1 MLKLLLLSFATLAG
15 GIAMA
20 QSTDVTIRNKAT
32 IEAAFDAWRA
42 GTGNPFDL
50 LANDATW
57 TIVGHSVASKRYPD
71 KTTFLA
77 EVIQPFNA
85 RMSKGLAPT
94 RIRGLHADGTT
105 VVIFFDASATARDG
119 KSYDNTYAW
128 FMDMKDGKIVRVSAF
143 YDSIVFNDL
152 WSRVTPAP

>member
-1 MLKLLLLSFATLAG
+1 MLKLLLFSLATFAG

-20 QSTDVTIRNKAT
+20 QSTDVTARNKAA
-32 IEAAFDAWRA
+32 IQAAFDAWRT
-42 GTGNPFDL
+42 GTGNPFEL
-50 LANDATW
+50 LADDATW
-57 TIVGHSVASKRYPD
+57 TIVGHSAASKSYPD
-71 KTTFLA
+71 KATFLA
-77 EVIQPFNA
+77 EVIRPFNA
-85 RMSKGLAPT
+85 RMSKGLTPT
-94 RIRGLHADGTT
+94 RIRGLHADGAT

-119 KSYDNTYAW
+119 KPYENTYAW